1 MKVPRAVDTR
11 IVTLSCPRSHPQDS
25 FNYQQDNGKKISNE
39 NRFHEIRHLSKST
52 SHITY
57 PTRAKHGLRTC
68 I

>member
-11 IVTLSCPRSHPQDS
+11 IVTLSCPRSRPQDS
-25 FNYQQDNGKKISNE
+25 FNYQQDSGKKILNE
-39 NRFHEIRHLSKST
+39 NRFHEIRHLPNAA

-57 PTRAKHGLRTC
+57 PTRVKHGLWTC